1 MKTMKIRKVIIVI
14 ALILLCIFGYLFYS
28 RPMSIQQ
35 RYPMLNLDKCT
46 EITGYYKVDEQ
57 IELTEFSIEKDSKE
71 FEALWALLY
80 EQDYR
85 RSLKDI
91 LPRGPRI
98 HPTEAGDFQ
107 WEVIFHFDNVVLN
120 DGSIGSGGMLRI
132 QSWYGELDIHFDG
145 EILACNTDEQE
156 TWEKEVLDAIQ

>member
-14 ALILLCIFGYLFYS
+14 ALILLCIVGYLFYS

-71 FEALWALLY
+71 FEALWDLLY

-85 RSLKDI
+85 RIYDWIEI
-91 LPRGPRI
+91 LGLPQ
-98 HPTEAGDFQ
+98 E
-107 WEVIFHFDNVVLN
+107 VVLQL
-120 DGSIGSGGMLRI
+120 IGFMNWKNGMISLMKKQESFI
-132 QSWYGELDIHFDG
+132 QRT
-145 EILACNTDEQE
+145 EIFYYNC
-156 TWEKEVLDAIQ
+156 KR

>member
-14 ALILLCIFGYLFYS
+14 ALILLCIVGYLFYS

-71 FEALWALLY
+71 FEALWDLLY

-85 RSLKDI
+85 RIYDWIEI
-91 LPRGPRI
+91 LGLPQ
-98 HPTEAGDFQ
+98 E
-107 WEVIFHFDNVVLN
+107 VVLQL
-120 DGSIGSGGMLRI
+120 IGFMNWKNGMISLMKK
-132 QSWYGELDIHFDG
+132 
-145 EILACNTDEQE
+145 QE
-156 TWEKEVLDAIQ
+156 KLFTKSRNLPQPL